1 MYELQKQAE
10 KSLFFPVSRKVQI
23 NFIFPDIYCVYTTT
37 SCMQNI
43 TKRKKKTLDICI
55 KFPMEC
61 LHRSPNLTCLLCITL
76 HKTQDASRGI
86 NQRFIHHL
94 YIGRKCTDCSVKS
107 YTKCITEHIDSFCFI
122 HLGLPSLVTTRQI
135 PFLRLEGE
143 QHIHRRFADWLY
155 HMMGPHKERIKVTNT
170 SCWNQ
175 RCVIRD

>member
-1 MYELQKQAE
+1 VSYVKSNRQYTHILSKYKICLYELQKQAE

-55 KFPMEC
+55 KFPMGC

-76 HKTQDASRGI
+76 HKTQDASRDI

-94 YIGRKCTDCSVKS
+94 YIDRKCTDCE
-107 YTKCITEHIDSFCFI
+107 CISC
-122 HLGLPSLVTTRQI
+122 
-135 PFLRLEGE
+135 
-143 QHIHRRFADWLY
+143 LY
-155 HMMGPHKERIKVTNT
+155 KGDV
-170 SCWNQ
+170 
-175 RCVIRD
+175 

>member
-55 KFPMEC
+55 KFPMGC

-76 HKTQDASRGI
+76 HKTQDASRDI

-94 YIGRKCTDCSVKS
+94 YIDRKCTDCGIIKYIILIVLQISTTDYVRGRLFRVG
-107 YTKCITEHIDSFCFI
+107 ITD
-122 HLGLPSLVTTRQI
+122 
-135 PFLRLEGE
+135 
-143 QHIHRRFADWLY
+143 LY
-155 HMMGPHKERIKVTNT
+155 ST
-170 SCWNQ
+170 Q
-175 RCVIRD
+175 RCLSCG